1 MRALSRCVTSTV
13 LGLLLFRAAPAAEP
27 FTEAQLD
34 QARAIRERGL
44 ADDVAYE
51 LLRSLTTEVG
61 PRSAGSPGDARA
73 VSWALAH
80 LRALG
85 FKNVHAESV
94 TVSHWTRGEAHAEIT
109 APWPQTLLPVALG
122 GSGATP
128 PSGVEAEVVP
138 ITSLTELA
146 AVPAASVKGRIVFF
160 TQRMQKTHDG
170 AGYGTAVAVRST
182 GALESSRMGAVAIVI
197 RSIGTDSNRLAHTGG
212 MRIADSVRTIPALAL
227 SNPDADLLENELA
240 SGQPVRLR
248 LRNTSAWADSA
259 RSANVVAEVPG
270 AARVG
275 EVVLLGAHLDSWD
288 LGTGAEDDG
297 AGVATVAAAAR
308 LVGEARP
315 GPARTVR
322 VVLYAN
328 EEHGGQGSRNYALRH
343 GAELS
348 RHVMAMESDLGAFQ
362 VLGVESRVPL
372 DRLPV
377 ARAMASLLAPWGA
390 QFLGNEA
397 EGGADVGPLGELGV
411 PLLGVRT
418 DAVPYFDLH
427 HTANDTFDKI
437 DPALLRQNVAAYATL
452 AYLAAQYPG
461 DFGRAPK
468 PKRPR

>member
-1 MRALSRCVTSTV
+1 MRAPSRWVPSII
-13 LGLLLFRAAPAAEP
+13 LGLLIFRPARAAEP
-27 FTEAQLD
+27 FPEARLED
-34 QARAIRERGL
+34 ARAIRERAL
-44 ADDVAYE
+44 QDDVAYE

-80 LRALG
+80 MRALG

-94 TVSHWTRGEAHAEIT
+94 TVSHWIRGDAHAEIT
-109 APWPQTLLPVALG
+109 APWPQRLLPVALG

-128 PSGVEAEVVP
+128 AEGLEAEVVP
-138 ITSLTELA
+138 ITSLAELA
-146 AVPAASVKGRIVFF
+146 TTPAAAVQGKIVFF
-160 TQRMQKTHDG
+160 TQRMQVTHDG
-170 AGYGTAVAVRST
+170 SGYGTAVAVRGG
-182 GALESSRMGAVAIVI
+182 GALESSRLGAVAVVI
-197 RSIGTDSNRLAHTGG
+197 RSIGTDRNRLAHTGG

-240 SGQPVRLR
+240 AGQPVRMR
-248 LRNTSAWADSA
+248 MRNTSAWGDSA
-259 RSANVVAEVPG
+259 RSANVIAEAPGGARAAEVI
-270 AARVG
+270 
-275 EVVLLGAHLDSWD
+275 LLGAHLDSWD

-297 AGVATVAAAAR
+297 AGVATVIAAAHLIA
-308 LVGEARP
+308 GARP

-328 EEHGGQGSRNYALRH
+328 EEHGGQGSRNYVNRH
-343 GAELS
+343 GAEIP

-362 VLGVESRVPL
+362 VLGVASRVPL

-397 EGGADVGPLGELGV
+397 GGGSDVGPLGELGV
-411 PLLGVRT
+411 PLLDVRT
-418 DAVPYFDLH
+418 DAAPYFDLH
-427 HTANDTFDKI
+427 HTANDTFDKV

-468 PKRPR
+468 PKRAR